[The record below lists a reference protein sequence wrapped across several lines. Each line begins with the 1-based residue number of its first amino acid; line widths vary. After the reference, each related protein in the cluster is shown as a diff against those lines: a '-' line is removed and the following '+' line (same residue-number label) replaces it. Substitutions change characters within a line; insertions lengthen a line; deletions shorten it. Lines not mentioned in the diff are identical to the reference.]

1 MSTVAGLKGKNRIRK
16 FRETADRLASKIAQ
30 LEGVA
35 GVVFLGGLTRGF
47 ADKYSDLDITVFLRK
62 EDRQLKA
69 QIHKISSDEE
79 KRSGV
84 ETDLEIHCLEDFRKR
99 KWDEVDRWELSKAE
113 IVYDPKGEIRKVF
126 GEKLRL
132 QKDFWV
138 KRIVVY
144 AEYLKWYTCPPKE
157 GIGTVAESWI
167 ERGDLVSAHYCLNY
181 SLDLLIRLVF
191 ALNKEFLP
199 PQKWRIH
206 YSYGL
211 KWLPDN
217 YKTLVKE
224 AMVIKSLSIKD
235 FNRRLEAIWNL
246 CGNMQPKIEDVTGL
260 EREQISKYYVKK
272 ILHQ

>member
-1 MSTVAGLKGKNRIRK
+1 VAGLKGKNRIRK